1 MANQRKNNNKMNMN
15 MSRPS
20 MLWLYGLIGAFIIGY
35 YVFGDVND
43 TPVPSDWATVERMV
57 EKGEVEKIQVVNR
70 DQAQVFL
77 KKEAVEQYRRDTVDK
92 RFRRLPETG
101 VQLLFTIGSVD
112 SFREDLKAA
121 EQQSGQVVPVVYEN
135 KANDWTNVLINLLPW
150 VLIIGVWIFVMR
162 SMSRG
167 AGGGAGGGIMNVG
180 KAKAQVFDKDN
191 SKRVTFKD
199 VAGLEEAKVE
209 IMEIVDFLK
218 KSDKYKELGAKI
230 PKGALLVGPPGTGK
244 TLLAKAVAGEAN
256 VPFLSISGSDFV
268 EMFVGVG
275 ASRVRD
281 LFEQAKQKAPCIV
294 FIDEIDAIGRARG
307 KNAGFSGN
315 DERENT
321 LNQLLT
327 EMDGFQTNTGVIVL
341 AATNRADILD
351 KALMRAG
358 RFDRQIEVGL
368 PDVKEREEI
377 FNVHLRPLKLD
388 PQLDRSFLARQT
400 PGFSGADIAN
410 VCNEA
415 ALIAARHNK
424 KFISKEDFLAAIDAQ
439 EEAQFGDESFTD
451 QETEQAGYRVLAVTA
466 CPNGIAHTY
475 MAAEALTKAGTK
487 LELPVKVE
495 TNGSDGAKN
504 ILTREEIAACDGI
517 IVAAEKKIETAR
529 FDGKPV
535 LFTRVDDG
543 IHKPEELIHKI
554 TSGEVPEFHAKG
566 GAQAAEDASASDSFG
581 RSLYKNL
588 MNGVSHMLPFVVGG
602 GIMIALAFL
611 LDDYAIDPSNFGMNT
626 PVAAF
631 FKTVGSAA
639 FGYMLPILAGFIAM
653 SIADRPGLAVGFA
666 GGVLAMNGTNFAA
679 LAHGETTGISG
690 GFLAAL
696 LAGFV
701 AGYVVEFLKKI
712 TEKLPASLNGI
723 RPMLI
728 YPLGGILIVGAVMCG
743 INPVMGM
750 INTAMTDWLNA
761 LGGTS
766 KVLLGAIVA
775 GMMSVDMGGP
785 CNKAAYVF
793 GTAALASG
801 NYEVMAAVMV
811 GGMVP
816 PIAIAL
822 STTFCPKKWTPDERR
837 NGIVNYVMGLCFV
850 TEGAIPYAA
859 ADPLRVLPSC
869 VIGAALAGALSMTF
883 GCALRAP
890 HGGIFV
896 FPVVDHALMY
906 VVALA
911 AGSIVGAVILS
922 LLKKTRTE

>member
-1 MANQRKNNNKMNMN
+1 MRITTLFSVHAIALDAAASNRDEIIDQLVELQSTHNNITDKAAYKKALYAREDEGSTYVDNGITVPHAKT
-15 MSRPS
+15 SVVTRPS
-20 MLWLYGLIGAFIIGY
+20 LAALRLK
-35 YVFGDVND
+35 
-43 TPVPSDWATVERMV
+43 TPV
-57 EKGEVEKIQVVNR
+57 
-70 DQAQVFL
+70 
-77 KKEAVEQYRRDTVDK
+77 QYNAEDDGKTD
-92 RFRRLPETG
+92 
-101 VQLLFTIGSVD
+101 LLFAIAAPENGSLHVD
-112 SFREDLKAA
+112 MLARMMQML
-121 EQQSGQVVPVVYEN
+121 
-135 KANDWTNVLINLLPW
+135 
-150 VLIIGVWIFVMR
+150 
-162 SMSRG
+162 
-167 AGGGAGGGIMNVG
+167 MN
-180 KAKAQVFDKDN
+180 
-191 SKRVTFKD
+191 
-199 VAGLEEAKVE
+199 E
-209 IMEIVDFLK
+209 
-218 KSDKYKELGAKI
+218 
-230 PKGALLVGPPGTGK
+230 
-244 TLLAKAVAGEAN
+244 
-256 VPFLSISGSDFV
+256 DFV
-268 EMFVGVG
+268 EVLR
-275 ASRVRD
+275 A
-281 LFEQAKQKAPCIV
+281 AKTP
-294 FIDEIDAIGRARG
+294 
-307 KNAGFSGN
+307 
-315 DERENT
+315 
-321 LNQLLT
+321 
-327 EMDGFQTNTGVIVL
+327 
-341 AATNRADILD
+341 
-351 KALMRAG
+351 
-358 RFDRQIEVGL
+358 
-368 PDVKEREEI
+368 EE
-377 FNVHLRPLKLD
+377 
-388 PQLDRSFLARQT
+388 
-400 PGFSGADIAN
+400 
-410 VCNEA
+410 
-415 ALIAARHNK
+415 
-424 KFISKEDFLAAIDAQ
+424 FLAAIDKQ
-439 EEAQFGDESFTD
+439 EDEQFGDESFT
-451 QETEQAGYRVLAVTA
+451 QQTIPQTGYRILAVTA

-475 MAAEALTKAGTK
+475 MAAEALTKAGAK
-487 LELPVKVE
+487 LELPTKVE

-504 ILTREEIAACDGI
+504 ILTKEEIAACDGI
-517 IVAAEKKIETAR
+517 IVAADKNVETAR

-543 IHKPEELIHKI
+543 IHKPEELINKI
-554 TSGEVPEFHAKG
+554 ARGEAPIYHAKEKAASGEEAG
-566 GAQAAEDASASDSFG
+566 ASDSAVHTI
-581 RSLYKNL
+581 YKHL

-611 LDDYAIDPSNFGMNT
+611 LDDYTIDPSNFGMNT
-626 PVAAF
+626 PIAAF

-666 GGVLAMNGTNFAA
+666 GGVLAMNGTNFAG
-679 LAHGETTGISG
+679 LANGETTGISG

-750 INTAMTDWLNA
+750 INTAMTNWLNA
-761 LGGTS
+761 MGGTS

-775 GMMSVDMGGP
+775 GMMSIDMGGP

-822 STTFCPKKWTPDERR
+822 STTFFPKKWTPDERR

-859 ADPLRVLPSC
+859 ADPIRVLPSC

-896 FPVVDHALMY
+896 FPVVDHAVMY

-911 AGSIVGAVILS
+911 AGSIVGAIILS
-922 LLKKTRTE
+922 LLKKDRTDA

>member
-1 MANQRKNNNKMNMN
+1 MRIT
-15 MSRPS
+15 S
-20 MLWLYGLIGAFIIGY
+20 
-35 YVFGDVND
+35 
-43 TPVPSDWATVERMV
+43 
-57 EKGEVEKIQVVNR
+57 
-70 DQAQVFL
+70 
-77 KKEAVEQYRRDTVDK
+77 
-92 RFRRLPETG
+92 
-101 VQLLFTIGSVD
+101 LFSLNAIA
-112 SFREDLKAA
+112 L
-121 EQQSGQVVPVVYEN
+121 
-135 KANDWTNVLINLLPW
+135 
-150 VLIIGVWIFVMR
+150 
-162 SMSRG
+162 
-167 AGGGAGGGIMNVG
+167 
-180 KAKAQVFDKDN
+180 
-191 SKRVTFKD
+191 D
-199 VAGLEEAKVE
+199 VA
-209 IMEIVDFLK
+209 
-218 KSDKYKELGAKI
+218 
-230 PKGALLVGPPGTGK
+230 
-244 TLLAKAVAGEAN
+244 
-256 VPFLSISGSDFV
+256 
-268 EMFVGVG
+268 
-275 ASRVRD
+275 ASN
-281 LFEQAKQKAPCIV
+281 Q
-294 FIDEIDAIGRARG
+294 DEIID
-307 KNAGFSGN
+307 KVVELQSTHNN
-315 DERENT
+315 
-321 LNQLLT
+321 
-327 EMDGFQTNTGVIVL
+327 
-341 AATNRADILD
+341 ILD
-351 KALMRAG
+351 KEAYKKALYA
-358 RFDRQIEVGL
+358 
-368 PDVKEREEI
+368 REEEGSTYVDNGI
-377 FNVHLRPLKLD
+377 TVPHAKANVVTRPSLAALRLSSPVQYNAEDDGTTDLLFAIAAPENGSLHVD
-388 PQLDRSFLARQT
+388 MLARMMQMLMNEEFVEQLRTAKT
-400 PGFSGADIAN
+400 PQA
-410 VCNEA
+410 
-415 ALIAARHNK
+415 
-424 KFISKEDFLAAIDAQ
+424 FLDAIDKQ
-439 EEAQFGDESFTD
+439 EEAQFGNESFTD
-451 QETEQAGYRVLAVTA
+451 QSIPQDGFRVLAVTA

-517 IVAAEKKIETAR
+517 IVAAEKKVETAR

-543 IHKPEELIHKI
+543 IHKPEELIKKI
-554 TSGEVPEFHAKG
+554 VHGEVPIYHSKDK
-566 GAQAAEDASASDSFG
+566 AAGDAPGASDSAAHTV
-581 RSLYKNL
+581 YKNL

-611 LDDYAIDPSNFGMNT
+611 LDDYTIDPSNFGMNT

-639 FGYMLPILAGFIAM
+639 FGYMLPILSAFIAM
-653 SIADRPGLAVGFA
+653 SIADRPGLAVGFV
-666 GGVLAMNGTNFAA
+666 GGVLAMNGTNFAGIA
-679 LAHGETTGISG
+679 AGETTGVSG

-728 YPLGGILIVGAVMCG
+728 YPLGGMLILGAVMCG

-750 INTAMTDWLNA
+750 INTAMTDCLNA
-761 LGGTS
+761 MGGTS

-775 GMMSVDMGGP
+775 GMMSIDMGGP
-785 CNKAAYVF
+785 FNKAAYVF

-822 STTFCPKKWTPDERR
+822 STTFCPKKWTADERR

-869 VIGAALAGALSMTF
+869 VAGAAVAGALSMTF